1 MELKKQEDGTYG
13 VNKYYT
19 RGTELIKEDIYEEM
33 DVATVADATVG
44 TNPES
49 TSYKTIHHGWSWFR
63 YCLGRNQ
70 GNRNYN
76 NRRLTL
82 MMLTE
87 FFLRKPEPQKMITFI
102 PENSITNLPAYT
114 I

>member
-19 RGTELIKEDIYEEM
+19 RGTELIKEDIYKEM

-49 TSYKTIHHGWSWFR
+49 TSYKTIQYIMDGHGSVTA
-63 YCLGRNQ
+63 LAETKETG
-70 GNRNYN
+70 
-76 NRRLTL
+76 TI
-82 MMLTE
+82 
-87 FFLRKPEPQKMITFI
+87 ITD
-102 PENSITNLPAYT
+102 A
-114 I
+114 